1 MITVGSL
8 EKKSAELKAERD
20 NIVAQANQ
28 VLRVLSR
35 HIDDID
41 KMIADLKADAKDGTD
56 STG

>member
-1 MITVGSL
+1 MITVESL